1 MLFALASLCLALAGE
16 PTAPPTIEPGHLYDR
31 IAIVGASASDG
42 FGVIVKE
49 EKSDTNPRP
58 AAVHLNMTKVLRHA
72 AEAHAVGSASATG
85 AAPATGDDAPAP
97 IIHHY
102 ASGLFFASPGT
113 VGRGEIDRAL
123 KSKVTLVI
131 ALDYL
136 FWFVYGTVT
145 ADGKPMTEEAERV
158 ANLESGLAQL
168 DRLLAEGVPV
178 VTGTIPDVRDSIGK
192 MLSKAQVPDP
202 ATIVAANAR
211 IAEWVAAR
219 PGVRLVPL
227 ADILVTLKT
236 GEPVSLGGTSWDPAK
251 WGAMLQGDQ
260 LHPTFCGTVAL
271 AAGIMMTAAEF
282 DPSSPS
288 PWTLDPE
295 AIKQCAIAAEK
306 KKPGATSA
314 PNEPSPSPPTKV
326 IPPQ

>member
-1 MLFALASLCLALAGE
+1 MLIALASLCLAFAGE

-49 EKSDTNPRP
+49 EKSDANPRP

-72 AEAHAVGSASATG
+72 AEAHAAG
-85 AAPATGDDAPAP
+85 APASTTDATPSPRTP

-123 KSKVTLVI
+123 KSKATLVI

-145 ADGKPMTEEAERV
+145 ADGKPMTEGAERL
-158 ANLESGLAQL
+158 ANLELGLAQL
-168 DRLLAEGVPV
+168 DRLLSEGMPV
-178 VTGTIPDVRDSIGK
+178 ITGTIPDVRESIGK

-236 GEPVSLGGTSWDPAK
+236 GEPVSLGGTSWDPAQ

-288 PWTLDPE
+288 PWALDPD

-306 KKPGATSA
+306 KKAGATSA

-326 IPPQ
+326 VPPQ